1 MPNCGWVQPVFLTY
15 RAIHFSHREH
25 SIGLMTNLNL
35 LLLLEKNDLKCIS
48 EVSEL
53 VTKFSPL
60 KKAVNNFS
68 FNPKTKMYETV

>member
-1 MPNCGWVQPVFLTY
+1 
-15 RAIHFSHREH
+15 
-25 SIGLMTNLNL
+25 MTNLNL